1 MQLLKRKAKL
11 EKQLHVLI
19 LPEFLPYNEKGW
31 GGFTWNYIK
40 SVQPF
45 CKATIFHSRL
55 NGTEQGLTE
64 HQIDE
69 NTKLIRYFPYTEKP
83 SGIKKSVAY
92 LKWFNACYHLLKDI
106 KDVDVIHAHGV
117 VLNGSLAKKLS
128 RKWKIPYV
136 LTEHTGPFSKV
147 INSSYK
153 KYKVKNVMEN
163 ANAVLAVSNHLKNEI
178 LSNGIHPKR
187 MEVTYNPID
196 TDLFQL
202 KEKKLFKNIVFA
214 GRMDENKGA
223 LRALKAF
230 EIFQKIHADWTLT
243 LCGDGKEMVAVVEY
257 VKSHQLENSVIIKG
271 MLSEKE
277 VATEFHQA
285 DVFISPT
292 QYESFG
298 LSITE
303 ALSCGLPVITTNVT
317 APQEYVNVSNGILL
331 EVNNI
336 EKMAEALIKMV
347 ENLENYNS
355 EKIREQV
362 VHQFSVS
369 NFGQRLF
376 TIYKSL

>member
-1 MQLLKRKAKL
+1 M

-19 LPEFLPYNEKGW
+19 LPEFLPFNEKGW

-45 CKATIFHSRL
+45 CKITIFHSRL
-55 NGTEQGLTE
+55 NGAEKGLTE

-69 NTKLIRYFPYTEKP
+69 HTQLIRYFPYTEKP

-92 LKWFNACYHLLKDI
+92 LKWFNACYHLLKEI
-106 KDVDVIHAHGV
+106 KDVDVIHAHGA

-128 RKWKIPYV
+128 KKWKIPYV

-147 INSSYK
+147 VNSIYK
-153 KYKVKNVMEN
+153 KYKVKNVMKN
-163 ANAVLAVSNHLKNEI
+163 ASAVLAVSNHIKTEI

-202 KEKKLFKNIVFA
+202 KENKSYKNIVFA

-223 LRALKAF
+223 LRALKSF
-230 EIFQKIHADWTLT
+230 EIFQKIHTDWTLT
-243 LCGDGKEMVAVVEY
+243 LCGDGKEMVAVVEF
-257 VKSHQLENSVIIKG
+257 VKTHHLNNSVIIKG
-271 MLSEKE
+271 MLSDKE
-277 VATEFHQA
+277 VAVEYQKA

-298 LSITE
+298 LSIAE
-303 ALSCGLPVITTNVT
+303 ALSCGLPVITTNTT
-317 APQEYVNVSNGILL
+317 APPEYINASNGILL
-331 EVNNI
+331 DVNNI
-336 EKMAEALIKMV
+336 EHLAKALISIV
-347 ENLENYNS
+347 ENLDNYNS
-355 EKIREQV
+355 AKIREQA
-362 VHQFSVS
+362 VHQFDVS
-369 NFGQRLF
+369 NFGERLLN
-376 TIYKSL
+376 IYKSL